1 MYSKALNISFIKNEL
16 KGLLTVLDKE
26 FGKGV
31 FADSIEY
38 INELLKQV

>member
-1 MYSKALNISFIKNEL
+1 MNEDIKIHQFAAENIRQAF
-16 KGLLTVLDKE
+16 DKE